1 MCVSKSAR
9 LIMMGGGAWWGAEV
23 CVSNSIGLAYSWK
36 GVYVSNSS

>member
-9 LIMMGGGAWWGAEV
+9 LIMRGRGWWGAEV
-23 CVSNSIGLAYSWK
+23 VCVSKSIGLAYSWK